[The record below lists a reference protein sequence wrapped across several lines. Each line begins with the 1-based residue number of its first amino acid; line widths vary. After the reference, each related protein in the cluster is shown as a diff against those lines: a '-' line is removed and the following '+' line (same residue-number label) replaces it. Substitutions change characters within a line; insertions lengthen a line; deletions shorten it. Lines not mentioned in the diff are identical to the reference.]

1 MGVYDNCIILI
12 PALQPDERMI
22 QLIYGLHNLGFN
34 KIAITDDGSSEDR
47 HNIFKKP
54 NLWVLVLCIILRKW
68 ERGCVKKCITIG
80 G

>member
-22 QLIYGLHNLGFN
+22 QLICGLHNLGFN

-47 HNIFKKP
+47 QQYFQ
-54 NLWVLVLCIILRKW
+54 
-68 ERGCVKKCITIG
+68 
-80 G
+80 